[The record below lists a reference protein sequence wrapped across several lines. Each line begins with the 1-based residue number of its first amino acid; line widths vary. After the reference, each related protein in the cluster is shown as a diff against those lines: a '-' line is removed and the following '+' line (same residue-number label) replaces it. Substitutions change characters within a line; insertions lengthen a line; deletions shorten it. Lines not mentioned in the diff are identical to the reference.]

1 MTRLTNGPSSPKGEH
16 GSEGQSLV
24 EFALVLLPLV
34 LVLLGIMQFGLIFN
48 AYVTVANAAREGAR
62 AGTIFVP
69 DANASQSSNDSNR
82 AAYISANVNAAL
94 GFLNPAEVTTVSTYS
109 SGSTACQGTASDP
122 RRKNQCVNVAV
133 TYHLTPIIPLIGDLL
148 PRAADGKMS
157 IPAKS
162 QMVIN

>member
-1 MTRLTNGPSSPKGEH
+1 MRDRAARRMRDSR
-16 GSEGQSLV
+16 SEDGQSLV
-24 EFALVLLPLV
+24 EFALVLFPLM

-62 AGTIFVP
+62 AGSIWVP
-69 DANASQSSNDSNR
+69 DANATQGSNDSGR
-82 AAYISANVNAAL
+82 SAYIQANVSASL
-94 GFLNPAEVTTVSTYS
+94 GFLNPAEATTVTTYS
-109 SGSTACQGTASDP
+109 NGTTACRGTASDP
-122 RRKNQCVNVAV
+122 RRKDQCVNVEV
-133 TYHLTPIIPLIGDLL
+133 TYHLTPIIPFIGDLL